1 MKFRKPIA
9 ALLFLSMLLGLAG
22 CAAPAEDPQSAGTG
36 GLTEGD
42 VPSSPAAQGAEPLR
56 TSAEKAADFAV
67 RLFRKSLKDGENTLV
82 SPLSV
87 LSALAMT
94 ANGARGDTLAE
105 MEKVLGMRTE
115 ELNAYYHHHIHLGM
129 HWISVCILFAIA
141 YAINFP
147 YTLFTNFL
155 LFTVDSEII
164 RVWNGQ
170 KADFKRGWRT
180 AASHFWSLVTWSL
193 LITPFNFMWIASMCI
208 VIPVLTRD
216 KTVNPF
222 KMLGRAVLLLL
233 KIWKEFLLG
242 IVGMLVIVYW
252 LYCLVYGSAEIFNF
266 ISSQCP
272 PLLAWVLL
280 SVSISLSLVAL
291 CFCYLFCNVYL
302 CGQYIKASEGVEP
315 EPSPEADSAELA

>member
-1 MKFRKPIA
+1 MNTSDTLINDTPAPVKSESSIA
-9 ALLFLSMLLGLAG
+9 SVRRMLKNSLLISIRDSVLLKLATVDLLLVVFYIGLFLSGIYLIPALAG
-22 CAAPAEDPQSAGTG
+22 
-36 GLTEGD
+36 
-42 VPSSPAAQGAEPLR
+42 EPCH
-56 TSAEKAADFAV
+56 T
-67 RLFRKSLKDGENTLV
+67 
-82 SPLSV
+82 
-87 LSALAMT
+87 M
-94 ANGARGDTLAE
+94 
-105 MEKVLGMRTE
+105 E
-115 ELNAYYHHHIHLGM
+115 ELNAFYNQYRDKGIGM
-129 HWISVCILFAIA
+129 FFAILA
-141 YAINFP
+141 LGLFLQFIG
-147 YTLFTNFL
+147 TLFTNFL
-155 LFTVDSEII
+155 LLTVDSEII

-193 LITPFNFMWIASMCI
+193 LITPFNFMWVASMCI

-252 LYCLVYGSAEIFNF
+252 IFCLVFGSNVIFTS

-272 PLLAWVLL
+272 PLIAWILL
-280 SVSISLSLVAL
+280 SAGIIFSMLAL

-315 EPSPEADSAELA
+315 NPEADPAELA

>member
-1 MKFRKPIA
+1 MNTSNTIDIAGTPVPAKPDSSIA
-9 ALLFLSMLLGLAG
+9 SVSRMLKNSLLISIRDSVLLKLAAVDLLLVVFYIGLLLGALYLIPALAG
-22 CAAPAEDPQSAGTG
+22 
-36 GLTEGD
+36 
-42 VPSSPAAQGAEPLR
+42 EPCH
-56 TSAEKAADFAV
+56 T
-67 RLFRKSLKDGENTLV
+67 
-82 SPLSV
+82 
-87 LSALAMT
+87 
-94 ANGARGDTLAE
+94 
-105 MEKVLGMRTE
+105 TE
-115 ELNAYYHHHIHLGM
+115 ELNAFYNHHIHLGM

-180 AASHFWSLVTWSL
+180 AASHIWSLVTWSL
-193 LITPFNFMWIASMCI
+193 LISPFNFMWVVSMCI

-216 KTVNPF
+216 RTVNPF
-222 KMLGRAVLLLL
+222 KMLGRALLLLL

-242 IVGMLVIVYW
+242 VVGMLVIVYW
-252 LYCLVYGSAEIFNF
+252 VFCLVFGSNVIFTA

-272 PLLAWVLL
+272 PLIAWVLL
-280 SVSISLSLVAL
+280 SVCISLSLVAL

-315 EPSPEADSAELA
+315 EPFPEADAAELA

>member
-1 MKFRKPIA
+1 MTTSNTIDN
-9 ALLFLSMLLGLAG
+9 
-22 CAAPAEDPQSAGTG
+22 APAEVKSESSIASVRRMLKNALLISVRDSVLLNLATVDLMLVIFYIGLFLG
-36 GLTEGD
+36 GLYL
-42 VPSSPAAQGAEPLR
+42 VP
-56 TSAEKAADFAV
+56 
-67 RLFRKSLKDGENTLV
+67 
-82 SPLSV
+82 
-87 LSALAMT
+87 ALAGEPCHT
-94 ANGARGDTLAE
+94 
-105 MEKVLGMRTE
+105 TE
-115 ELNAYYHHHIHLGM
+115 ELNAFYNQYRDKGIGM
-129 HWISVCILFAIA
+129 FFVVLSVALFLQFIG
-141 YAINFP
+141 
-147 YTLFTNFL
+147 TLFTNFL
-155 LFTVDSEII
+155 LLTVDSEII

-180 AASHFWSLVTWSL
+180 AASHIWSLVTWSL

-252 LYCLVYGSAEIFNF
+252 VFCLVFGSNVIFTS

-272 PLLAWVLL
+272 PLIAWVLL
-280 SVSISLSLVAL
+280 SVCISLSLVAL

-302 CGQYIKASEGVEP
+302 CGQYIKAIEGVEP
-315 EPSPEADSAELA
+315 EPFPEAENDPAELA

>member
-1 MKFRKPIA
+1 MTAETILTATSNTTPNSDSAVSSVSRMLKN
-9 ALLFLSMLLGLAG
+9 ALLI
-22 CAAPAEDPQSAGTG
+22 
-36 GLTEGD
+36 
-42 VPSSPAAQGAEPLR
+42 
-56 TSAEKAADFAV
+56 AV
-67 RLFRKSLKDGENTLV
+67 RD
-82 SPLSV
+82 SV
-87 LSALAMT
+87 LLKLATVNLM
-94 ANGARGDTLAE
+94 L
-105 MEKVLGMRTE
+105 VIFYLGMILGSLYLIPAMAGEPVHTTE
-115 ELNAYYHHHIHLGM
+115 ELNAFYNHHVHLGM
-129 HWISVCILFAIA
+129 HWSSVFIAIA
-141 YAINFP
+141 MVFALNFP

-180 AASHFWSLVTWSL
+180 AASHFLSLVTWSL
-193 LITPFNFMWIASMCI
+193 LITPFNFMWIVSMCI

-252 LYCLVYGSAEIFNF
+252 IFCLVFGSNAIFTA

-272 PLLAWVLL
+272 PLVAWVLL
-280 SVSISLSLVAL
+280 SVCISLSLVAL
-291 CFCYLFCNVYL
+291 CFCYLFCNCYL

-315 EPSPEADSAELA
+315 SPAPEEADAEGAC

>member
-1 MKFRKPIA
+1 MTTSNTIDN
-9 ALLFLSMLLGLAG
+9 
-22 CAAPAEDPQSAGTG
+22 APAEVKSESSIASVRRMLKNALLISVRDSVLLNLATVDLMLVIFYIGLFLG
-36 GLTEGD
+36 GLYL
-42 VPSSPAAQGAEPLR
+42 VP
-56 TSAEKAADFAV
+56 
-67 RLFRKSLKDGENTLV
+67 
-82 SPLSV
+82 
-87 LSALAMT
+87 ALAGEPCHT
-94 ANGARGDTLAE
+94 
-105 MEKVLGMRTE
+105 TE
-115 ELNAYYHHHIHLGM
+115 ELNAFYNQYRDKGIGM
-129 HWISVCILFAIA
+129 FFVVLSFALFLQFIG
-141 YAINFP
+141 
-147 YTLFTNFL
+147 TLFTNFL
-155 LFTVDSEII
+155 LLTVDSEII

-180 AASHFWSLVTWSL
+180 AASHIWSLVTWSL

-252 LYCLVYGSAEIFNF
+252 VFCLVFGSNVIFTS

-272 PLLAWVLL
+272 PLIAWVLL
-280 SVSISLSLVAL
+280 SVCISLSLVAL

-302 CGQYIKASEGVEP
+302 CGQYIKAIEGVEP
-315 EPSPEADSAELA
+315 EPFPETDPAELA

>member
-1 MKFRKPIA
+1 MTTSNTLTDTILETKPDSA
-9 ALLFLSMLLGLAG
+9 VSSVRRMLKNSLLISIRDSVLLKLATVDLLLVVFSIGIILGSLYLIPALAG
-22 CAAPAEDPQSAGTG
+22 
-36 GLTEGD
+36 
-42 VPSSPAAQGAEPLR
+42 EPCH
-56 TSAEKAADFAV
+56 T
-67 RLFRKSLKDGENTLV
+67 
-82 SPLSV
+82 
-87 LSALAMT
+87 
-94 ANGARGDTLAE
+94 
-105 MEKVLGMRTE
+105 TE
-115 ELNAYYHHHIHLGM
+115 ELNAFYNHHIHLGM
-129 HWISVCILFAIA
+129 HWISVFILIAIV

-233 KIWKEFLLG
+233 KIWTEFLLG
-242 IVGMLVIVYW
+242 IIGMLVIVYW
-252 LYCLVYGSAEIFNF
+252 VFCLVFGSNAIFTA

-272 PLLAWVLL
+272 PLLAWILL
-280 SVSISLSLVAL
+280 SVCISLSLVAL

-315 EPSPEADSAELA
+315 EPFPEADPAELA

>member
-1 MKFRKPIA
+1 MNTSNIIDIA
-9 ALLFLSMLLGLAG
+9 D
-22 CAAPAEDPQSAGTG
+22 APASVKPE
-36 GLTEGD
+36 
-42 VPSSPAAQGAEPLR
+42 SSIA
-56 TSAEKAADFAV
+56 SV
-67 RLFRKSLKDGENTLV
+67 RRMLKNSLLISVRD
-82 SPLSV
+82 SV
-87 LSALAMT
+87 LLNLAAVDLLLVVFYIGVFLCGLYLFPALMGEPCHT
-94 ANGARGDTLAE
+94 
-105 MEKVLGMRTE
+105 TE
-115 ELNAYYHHHIHLGM
+115 ELNAFYNQHVREEMSYIGV
-129 HWISVCILFAIA
+129 SVLFAVALFIQ
-141 YAINFP
+141 FLG
-147 YTLFTNFL
+147 TLFTNFL
-155 LFTVDSEII
+155 LLTVDSEII

-180 AASHFWSLVTWSL
+180 AASHIWSLVTWSL

-233 KIWKEFLLG
+233 KIWTEFLLG

-252 LYCLVYGSAEIFNF
+252 VFCLVFGSNAIFTA

-272 PLLAWVLL
+272 PLIAWVLL
-280 SVSISLSLVAL
+280 SVCISLSLVAL

-315 EPSPEADSAELA
+315 SPEADAAELA

>member
-1 MKFRKPIA
+1 MNTSDTFDAVGAPASVKPESSIA
-9 ALLFLSMLLGLAG
+9 SVRRMLKNSLLISIRDSVLLKLATVDLLLVVFYIGLLLGGLYLIPALAG
-22 CAAPAEDPQSAGTG
+22 
-36 GLTEGD
+36 
-42 VPSSPAAQGAEPLR
+42 EPCH
-56 TSAEKAADFAV
+56 T
-67 RLFRKSLKDGENTLV
+67 
-82 SPLSV
+82 
-87 LSALAMT
+87 
-94 ANGARGDTLAE
+94 
-105 MEKVLGMRTE
+105 TE
-115 ELNAYYHHHIHLGM
+115 ELNAFYNHHVHLGGM
-129 HWISVCILFAIA
+129 HWITVVILIAIV

-193 LITPFNFMWIASMCI
+193 LITPINIAWVVSMCI

-222 KMLGRAVLLLL
+222 KMLGRSVLFLV

-242 IVGMLVIVYW
+242 VVGMLVIVYW
-252 LYCLVYGSAEIFNF
+252 IFCLVFGSNAIFTS

-272 PLLAWVLL
+272 PLIAWVLL
-280 SVSISLSLVAL
+280 SICISLSLVAL

-302 CGQYIKASEGVEP
+302 CGQYLKASEGVEP
-315 EPSPEADSAELA
+315 SPAADPAELV

>member
-1 MKFRKPIA
+1 MTTSNTIDN
-9 ALLFLSMLLGLAG
+9 
-22 CAAPAEDPQSAGTG
+22 APAEVKS
-36 GLTEGD
+36 E
-42 VPSSPAAQGAEPLR
+42 SS
-56 TSAEKAADFAV
+56 FASV
-67 RLFRKSLKDGENTLV
+67 RRMLKNSLMISIRD
-82 SPLSV
+82 SV
-87 LSALAMT
+87 LLNLAAVDLLLVVFLIGLIVVGLYLFPALT
-94 ANGARGDTLAE
+94 GQPCHTE
-105 MEKVLGMRTE
+105 E
-115 ELNAYYHHHIHLGM
+115 ELNAFYNQYRDKGIGM
-129 HWISVCILFAIA
+129 FFAILA
-141 YAINFP
+141 LGLFLQFIG
-147 YTLFTNFL
+147 TLFTNFL
-155 LFTVDSEII
+155 LLTVDSEII

-193 LITPFNFMWIASMCI
+193 LITPFNFMWVASMCI

-222 KMLGRAVLLLL
+222 KMLWRSVLLLL

-252 LYCLVYGSAEIFNF
+252 VNCLIFGSGAIFTA

-272 PLLAWVLL
+272 PLIAWILL
-280 SVSISLSLVAL
+280 SVGIIFSLLAL

-315 EPSPEADSAELA
+315 EPNPEADPAELA

>member
-1 MKFRKPIA
+1 MNMNLSDTLIAGAPAPAKPESSIA
-9 ALLFLSMLLGLAG
+9 SVRRMLKNSLLISVRDSVLLQLATVDLLFVVFYIGLLLGGLYLVPALAG
-22 CAAPAEDPQSAGTG
+22 
-36 GLTEGD
+36 
-42 VPSSPAAQGAEPLR
+42 EPCH
-56 TSAEKAADFAV
+56 T
-67 RLFRKSLKDGENTLV
+67 
-82 SPLSV
+82 
-87 LSALAMT
+87 
-94 ANGARGDTLAE
+94 
-105 MEKVLGMRTE
+105 TE
-115 ELNAYYHHHIHLGM
+115 ELNAFYNHHVHLGM
-129 HWISVCILFAIA
+129 HWISVCIIFAIA
-141 YAINFP
+141 FAINFP

-180 AASHFWSLVTWSL
+180 AVSHFRSLVTWSL
-193 LITPFNFMWIASMCI
+193 LISPFNFMWIVSMCI

-242 IVGMLVIVYW
+242 IAGMLVIVYW
-252 LYCLVYGSAEIFNF
+252 IFCLVFGSNAIFTS

-272 PLLAWVLL
+272 PLIAWILL
-280 SVSISLSLVAL
+280 SVCISLSLVAL

-302 CGQYIKASEGVEP
+302 SGQYLKASEGVEP
-315 EPSPEADSAELA
+315 NPDADPAEFA

>member
-1 MKFRKPIA
+1 MNTSNTIDIA
-9 ALLFLSMLLGLAG
+9 GAPAPVKSESSIASVRRMLKNALLISIRDSVLLKLATVDLLLVIFYLGMFLGVFYLIPALAG
-22 CAAPAEDPQSAGTG
+22 
-36 GLTEGD
+36 
-42 VPSSPAAQGAEPLR
+42 EPCH
-56 TSAEKAADFAV
+56 T
-67 RLFRKSLKDGENTLV
+67 
-82 SPLSV
+82 
-87 LSALAMT
+87 
-94 ANGARGDTLAE
+94 
-105 MEKVLGMRTE
+105 TE
-115 ELNAYYHHHIHLGM
+115 ELNAFYNQHVREEMSYTGV
-129 HWISVCILFAIA
+129 SVLFAVALI
-141 YAINFP
+141 IQFIG
-147 YTLFTNFL
+147 TLFTNFL
-155 LFTVDSEII
+155 LLTVDSEII

-216 KTVNPF
+216 RTVNPF
-222 KMLGRAVLLLL
+222 KMLWRSVLLLL

-252 LYCLVYGSAEIFNF
+252 VNCLIFGSGAIFTA

-272 PLLAWVLL
+272 PLLAWILL
-280 SVSISLSLVAL
+280 SVGIIFSLLAL

-315 EPSPEADSAELA
+315 NPGTDPAEIV